1 MLLHEFEELMGNS
14 CTEEIFNT
22 VINPM
27 YMMTNLDKKDFCD
40 DYKLHGHSRILAE
53 VAACALAQKRG
64 VANTLKMHDEYVE
77 KTERDKILTAE
88 KLLIIADD
96 CECTDAYDLAV
107 ALAGQAYCTTFKV
120 KEDMELNKKDKEYIL
135 AHLA

>member
-27 YMMTNLDKKDFCD
+27 YMMTDLDKKDFCD

-53 VAACALAQKRG
+53 VTAHAIAKERG
-64 VANTLKMHDEYVE
+64 IANTLKMHDEYVE
-77 KTERDKILTAE
+77 KTERDKVLTAE
-88 KLLIIADD
+88 KLLFIADECD
-96 CECTDAYDLAV
+96 CSDAYEVAV
-107 ALAGQAYCTTFKV
+107 ALAGQAYCTSFKV
-120 KEDMELNKKDKEYIL
+120 RKDLELNKQDKEYIL